1 MEGWQKWASRV
12 ERAPVTRSQVHEN
25 GCDWHMGQFEVWD
38 AWAGPACRVAR
49 ANARLQRQVKTRF
62 GTRRGPGE
70 SMRRWSTVA
79 ICITFSVF
87 LAGCPKGNQ
96 DFKSGVHAEDLKD
109 YDAAV
114 EYYLKAAKVDPHNAN
129 FQIKLNQARFEA
141 GQLHLHQGLKLR
153 EKGDLQGALAEFQ
166 RAQIMDPSSSVADQE
181 AKKTMDMIAERMAA
195 NQAQAEEPLA
205 ENGEPVMATAPP
217 EVKPLSRAPINLK
230 MSNDARVVF
239 DTIGKLAGLTVIYDP
254 DLQQK
259 KISTE
264 LNNVTL
270 EQALD
275 IVCLESKTFWKPVTE
290 NIIIVVPDQA
300 QKRRDYEEQ
309 VVRTFYLSN
318 VALAQDLTE
327 IATGLRQLLELK
339 RAQQVNSQNAII
351 IRDTPDKLM
360 LAEKIIRDIDKAKP
374 EVIVQIMIL
383 EARTD
388 NLRNLGILPVQSVT
402 AAINPSYTSS
412 STSSSTTTSTTS
424 SSSNTAT
431 LNQLRHLNQSDL
443 VFTLPSA
450 TANFLLTDSSTKIL
464 QNPELR
470 GVDGQSA
477 KLKIGDRVPVA
488 TGSFQAGV
496 GVGATSGAGFVN
508 PLVNTQFQYIDVGV
522 NVDVTPHVHPNRD
535 ISMKVSIEVSSVT
548 GTSTIGGISQP
559 IISQRKV
566 EHEIR
571 LKEGEV
577 SILGGLIQ
585 RTDTNTLNGW
595 PGLAKVPVMHYLF
608 SGTNTEIQEDEVLI
622 VLTPHIVRMPDWNK
636 SNLRAMLSG
645 TDTFVGAKRELEVKA
660 PTANPNPQ
668 MTPPT
673 APAQTPAGPLVPAGA
688 PAPAPAGQPTAP
700 GAVPQAQGA
709 SGPQIRFEPAA
720 LNLTA
725 GQTATIGVVVENVT
739 DLYSVPMLLQ
749 YNPAIISVEEVRH
762 GGFLSGGT
770 QEIAIVQR
778 VDKEHGQ
785 AIISATRQP
794 NTPGVNGSGTLL
806 GVVVKALAAGT
817 TNLSIV
823 QVNAKDS
830 QQKPIPLVTS
840 EATLRVQ

>member
-1 MEGWQKWASRV
+1 
-12 ERAPVTRSQVHEN
+12 
-25 GCDWHMGQFEVWD
+25 
-38 AWAGPACRVAR
+38 
-49 ANARLQRQVKTRF
+49 
-62 GTRRGPGE
+62 
-70 SMRRWSTVA
+70 MRRWCQVA
-79 ICITFSVF
+79 ICITFGVF

-96 DFKSGVHAEDLKD
+96 DYKSGMRAEDLKD
-109 YDAAV
+109 FDAAV
-114 EYYLKAAKVDPHNAN
+114 DYYLKATKADPRNAN
-129 FQIKLNQARFEA
+129 FQIKLNQSRFEA
-141 GQLHLHQGLKLR
+141 SQQHVHQGNKLR
-153 EKGDLQGALAEFQ
+153 DKGDLQGALSEFQ
-166 RAQIMDPSSSVADQE
+166 RAQVYDPSSSIADQE
-181 AKKTMDMIAERMAA
+181 VKKTLDLIAERASA
-195 NQAQAEEPLA
+195 NEVPAEEPLV
-205 ENGEPVMATAPP
+205 ENGQPVMASAPP

-230 MSNDARVVF
+230 MSNDAKVVF

-259 KISTE
+259 RISTE

-290 NIIIVVPDQA
+290 NIIMIIPDQA

-318 VALAQDLTE
+318 VSTPQELTE
-327 IATGLRQLLELK
+327 ITTGLRQLLDLK
-339 RAQQVNSQNAII
+339 RIQQVNSQNAII
-351 IRDTPDKLM
+351 IRDTPDKLL
-360 LAEKIIRDIDKAKP
+360 LAEKIIKDIDKAKP
-374 EVIVQIMIL
+374 EVIIQL
-383 EARTD
+383 EVLQARTD
-388 NLRNLGILPVQSVT
+388 RLRNLGILPGQS
-402 AAINPSYTSS
+402 ASIAINTNT
-412 STSSSTTTSTTS
+412 TSSSTTGSTT
-424 SSSNTAT
+424 NNGLT
-431 LNQLRHLNQSDL
+431 LQQLRHLNQSAVSL
-443 VFTLPSA
+443 TLPSA
-450 TANFLLTDSSTKIL
+450 TANFVLTDTSTRII
-464 QNPELR
+464 QNPEIR
-470 GVDGQSA
+470 AIDGQPA
-477 KLKIGDRVPVA
+477 KLRVGDRVPVA

-496 GVGATSGAGFVN
+496 GVGTTAGAGFVN

-535 ISMKVSIEVSSVT
+535 VSLKVSIEVSSVT
-548 GTSTIGGISQP
+548 GTSTIGGIQQP
-559 IISQRKV
+559 VISQRKI
-566 EHEIR
+566 EQEIR

-577 SILGGLIQ
+577 SILAGLIE
-585 RTDTNTLNGW
+585 RVDTKTLNGW
-595 PGLAKVPVMHYLF
+595 PGAAKIPVMRYLF
-608 SGTNTEIQEDEVLI
+608 SADNLDQQDNEVLI
-622 VLTPHIVRMPDWNK
+622 VMIPRVVRMPDWTK
-636 SNLRAMLSG
+636 ANLRPMFSG

-668 MTPPT
+668 ATPPA
-673 APAQTPAGPLVPAGA
+673 APSTPGPAGA
-688 PAPAPAGQPTAP
+688 VVPAAAPVT
-700 GAVPQAQGA
+700 PQAT
-709 SGPQIRFEPAA
+709 GPHIRFEPST
-720 LNLTA
+720 LNLSP